1 MDYAKLLNS
10 KQYQAV
16 CTNEQHVR
24 VIAGAGSGKTRVL
37 TYRISYLINELHV
50 DSWKILAITF
60 TNKVAKEMKERV
72 LKINPEVGNKLY
84 IQTYHSFCNR
94 FLRSEI
100 HNLGYKSNF
109 SILDEEDQERL
120 IKQIVSDDG
129 RKKSDPIVKK
139 TLNYICHHKCIGNYP
154 EDITISARKFEDEE
168 DCLKYYA
175 EYESRIRN
183 MNMVDF
189 DDLLLKIKKYQM
201 FI

>member
-84 IQTYHSFCNR
+84 IQTYHSFWTETFC
-94 FLRSEI
+94 S
-100 HNLGYKSNF
+100 
-109 SILDEEDQERL
+109 
-120 IKQIVSDDG
+120 
-129 RKKSDPIVKK
+129 KKVNK
-139 TLNYICHHKCIGNYP
+139 
-154 EDITISARKFEDEE
+154 A
-168 DCLKYYA
+168 
-175 EYESRIRN
+175 
-183 MNMVDF
+183 V
-189 DDLLLKIKKYQM
+189 
-201 FI
+201 